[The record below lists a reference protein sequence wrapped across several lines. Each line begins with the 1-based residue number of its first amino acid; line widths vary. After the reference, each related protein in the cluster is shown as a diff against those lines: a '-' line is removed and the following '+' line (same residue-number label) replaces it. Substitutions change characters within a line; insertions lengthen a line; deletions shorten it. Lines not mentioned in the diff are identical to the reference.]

1 MVIFSF
7 SSLAVGMV
15 AVATAGILFTFLFR
29 RPLKISVLYLY
40 LIVLSTFSIIISFQ
54 FFNQPLNFKHLS
66 LIAIFVTGVGSAFFL
81 NDFTNS
87 YLSLDNSYKLIYFY
101 FILVL
106 IGLLGIFFPF
116 KFGSYALA
124 NHPVFPFSEPSHFS
138 LIYGPISCM
147 ALSISGTKMRKL
159 IILITFA
166 LSLALPSTTL
176 LLFALL
182 ISLINFS
189 LIVLLFIFAIL
200 TFSIYISIPL
210 DFLTYFSDRLT
221 SDNSENLS
229 RLVYIQG
236 WENMFSA
243 LLSTN
248 GIGIGFQ
255 NFGNEPA
262 GDASLTLS
270 ILTESGLNR
279 SDGGFLLAKFIGEF
293 GIIGV
298 FAMFFLLLIS
308 ISSGFALR
316 KRVLGNLSNSDLTN
330 PLPLCILYT
339 IVIEFL
345 IRGIGYFSPML
356 FLAIFALPRAIAFIR
371 KNYSNP
377 LKF

>member
-1 MVIFSF
+1 
-7 SSLAVGMV
+7 
-15 AVATAGILFTFLFR
+15 
-29 RPLKISVLYLY
+29 
-40 LIVLSTFSIIISFQ
+40 
-54 FFNQPLNFKHLS
+54 
-66 LIAIFVTGVGSAFFL
+66 
-81 NDFTNS
+81 
-87 YLSLDNSYKLIYFY
+87 
-101 FILVL
+101 
-106 IGLLGIFFPF
+106 
-116 KFGSYALA
+116 
-124 NHPVFPFSEPSHFS
+124 
-138 LIYGPISCM
+138 
-147 ALSISGTKMRKL
+147 
-159 IILITFA
+159 
-166 LSLALPSTTL
+166 
-176 LLFALL
+176 
-182 ISLINFS
+182 
-189 LIVLLFIFAIL
+189 
-200 TFSIYISIPL
+200 
-210 DFLTYFSDRLT
+210 
-221 SDNSENLS
+221 
-229 RLVYIQG
+229 
-236 WENMFSA
+236 MFSA

-316 KRVLGNLSNSDLTN
+316 KRVLGNLSTSDLTN
-330 PLPLCILYT
+330 PFPLCILYT

-356 FLAIFALPRAIAFIR
+356 FLAIFALPSAIAFIR